1 MSAPLLSLDGE
12 TIGQAALAGG
22 IETCDAIEGLAA
34 INKSDT
40 DLVIWARALPLC
52 LTAWLERLDAPRLP
66 DLRVLVRPGDFR
78 AAVEPHLDDCGMPAG
93 DMRDLLIGDAGA
105 LVAAFSRMTRSDLV
119 DVRLERVNNDACW
132 KFHRD
137 SVEARLLTTYR
148 GPGTEWVRPNQAER
162 ALQEQKRFKGQLE
175 HLRMHD
181 VAIFKGSYA
190 GAGKG
195 IVHRSPPVSGTGDTR
210 LLLCLN
216 KPSDAS
222 PERWSQR

>member
-1 MSAPLLSLDGE
+1 MSVSSLSLEGG

-22 IETCDAIEGLAA
+22 IETCDAVEGLAA
-34 INKSDT
+34 INKPDT

-52 LTAWLERLDAPRLP
+52 LTAWLERLDAARLP
-66 DLRVLVRPGDFR
+66 DLRVLVHSGDFQ
-78 AAVEPHLDDCGMPAG
+78 AAVEPHLDDCGMPPG
-93 DMRDLLIGDAGA
+93 DMRDLLIGDVTA
-105 LVAAFSRMTRSDLV
+105 LVSAYSRITRSDLV

-137 SVEARLLTTYR
+137 SVQARLLTTYR
-148 GPGTEWVRPNQAER
+148 GPGTEWVRPNQADQ
-162 ALQEQKRFKGQLE
+162 ALQEQKRFKGPLE

-181 VAIFKGSYA
+181 VAIFKGSHA
-190 GAGKG
+190 GEGKG

-216 KPSDAS
+216 RPSDAS
-222 PERWSQR
+222 PEQWSQS